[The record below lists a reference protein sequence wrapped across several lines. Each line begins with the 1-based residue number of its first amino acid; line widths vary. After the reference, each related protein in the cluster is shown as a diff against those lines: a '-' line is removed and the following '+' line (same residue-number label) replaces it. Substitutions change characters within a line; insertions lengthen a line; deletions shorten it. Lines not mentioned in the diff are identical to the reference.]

1 MELNETQRERYG
13 RHLTLPEI
21 GHEGQEKLLQAKVL
35 VVGAGGLG
43 SPAALYLAAAGI
55 GTLGLVDGDRV
66 ELGNLQRQI
75 LHTTP
80 SVGTLKV
87 SSAAERLRA
96 LNPDTR
102 LTLHPFRLDEEN
114 AGKLIAR
121 YDFVIDATDCF
132 KTKFLIAKTC
142 HAEAK
147 PYSHAGINAFTG
159 QTMTVSPGESACF
172 RCVFHEEDFPD
183 KQIPA
188 GPLGALAGI
197 MGAIQAT
204 ETVKFLL
211 SIGAPLC
218 NTILTCDCLSMTMR
232 RVQVSRDPRCPLCG
246 KA

>member
-13 RHLTLPEI
+13 RHLSLPEI
-21 GHEGQEKLLQAKVL
+21 GEEGQKKLLRAKVL

-43 SPAALYLAAAGI
+43 SPAALYLGAAGI
-55 GTLGLVDGDRV
+55 GTIGIVDGDRV

-102 LTLHPFRLDEEN
+102 LTLHPFRLSREN
-114 AGKLIAR
+114 AADLIAG
-121 YDFVIDATDCF
+121 YDFVIDATDNF
-132 KTKFLIAKTC
+132 KAKFLIAETC
-142 HAEAK
+142 HREAK
-147 PYSHAGINAFTG
+147 PYSHAGISAFSG
-159 QTMTVSPGESACF
+159 QTMTVNPGISACY
-172 RCVFHEEDFPD
+172 RCVFHEGEVPE
-183 KQIPA
+183 KQITA
-188 GPLGALAGI
+188 GPLGTLPGI

-204 ETVKFLL
+204 EAIKFLL
-211 SIGAPLC
+211 SIGTSLC

-232 RVQVSRDPRCPLCG
+232 RVPVSRDPQCPLCG